1 MTIRNASDRPQRAP
15 GGTIRQR
22 SGVTVAEQESCYPV
36 QTITLPRTRGEWSQS
51 DFVCFEVV
59 S

>member
-1 MTIRNASDRPQRAP
+1 MTIRNASDRPQRTS

-22 SGVTVAEQESCYPV
+22 SGVTLADQESCYPV
-36 QTITLPRTRGEWSQS
+36 QTITLPRARGEWLQS
-51 DFVCFEVV
+51 DFFCFEVA